1 MSTFF
6 KTVKHMARRIWAN
19 ECFSASTTIIG
30 GAVFFYTLFFG
41 SQVAVAFLFG

>member
-1 MSTFF
+1 MNLFY

-30 GAVFFYTLFFG
+30 GAVFFYTLFLG
-41 SQVAVAFLFG
+41 SQVAVPLLFR